1 VFAVALLTL
10 VVDTFEVRAI
20 TVAPAETLRTV
31 SLGTGDPVVFIP
43 GLLGGAFGYRRVMR
57 GIASRPARAIVI
69 EPLGSGES
77 SRPGKADYSLTAQSQ
92 RVALVRDS
100 LGLGPVW
107 VVAQSLGAPS
117 ALRLG
122 YAHPE
127 RVKGILLIDGGP
139 AESAAPPGLRRAM
152 RFAPLLKL
160 FVGRGTIRRSIR
172 NGILANSGDS
182 AWVTEEVLEGYTA
195 AAARNVGATID
206 AFRGMARSRE
216 PESLHDHL
224 QEIRVPVR
232 LMLGTAPHESGLS
245 TAEVDSLA
253 AALGDRRLKT
263 VPGAGQYLH
272 EERPDAVMEALAG
285 LMDSRG
291 PGPEP
296 AQALEVGA
304 GNGPP

>member
-1 VFAVALLTL
+1 MITLALLAFAL
-10 VVDTFEVRAI
+10 DTFEVRAV

-31 SLGTGDPVVFIP
+31 SLGSGDPVVFIP

-57 GIASRPARAIVI
+57 GIASRPARAIAI

-77 SRPGKADYSLTAQSQ
+77 SRPAKADYSLTAQSE
-92 RVALVRDS
+92 RVALVLDS

-107 VVAQSLGAPS
+107 VVAQSLGAS
-117 ALRLG
+117 IALRLG

-172 NGILANSGDS
+172 KGILANSGDS
-182 AWVTEEVLEGYTA
+182 AWVTEEVLDGYTA
-195 AAARNVGATID
+195 PASRDVGATID

-216 PESLHDHL
+216 RESLHDHL
-224 QEIRVPVR
+224 REIRVPVR

-245 TAEVDSLA
+245 ATEVDSLA
-253 AALGDRRLKT
+253 AALGDFRLDT
-263 VPGAGQYLH
+263 VPRAGQYLH
-272 EERPDAVMEALAG
+272 EERPDAVVEALAR
-285 LMDSRG
+285 LMDWAG
-291 PGPEP
+291 PGREP
-296 AQALEVGA
+296 AQTHEVGA